1 MSINDIYTLPP
12 KVRTMR
18 EMADLLQAEQAEIE
32 VLQKTAQ
39 TLAAELHMH
48 SSTYLLDRYEKM
60 FALPVNPQM
69 DSGERQARLVGK
81 LNARQMTTVQM
92 IKALSILII
101 GYAAEME
108 EQYTLYRF
116 IIRIR
121 IPAVHDNPHL
131 RAFIEQVEE
140 IKPAHLGFGMIGI
153 FEGLTVNNLACE
165 RLTIERFRMLC
176 RQNNFDQEAI
186 YLDGRKNLDG
196 TWLLIPNYD
205 KNPLKSVEM
214 QIHNQYSQ
222 IVNINLT
229 EDTMYILNG
238 GYTLCGS
245 RALNAQIKRSEIV

>member
-1 MSINDIYTLPP
+1 MPINDMYTLPQR
-12 KVRTMR
+12 VRTMR

-39 TLAAELHMH
+39 TLVAELHMH
-48 SSTYLLDRYEKM
+48 SSKYLLDRYEKM
-60 FALPVNPQM
+60 FALPVNSQM
-69 DSGERQARLVGK
+69 DSEERQARLIGK
-81 LNARQMTTVQM
+81 LNARQMTTVRM

-101 GYAAEME
+101 GYDAEIE
-108 EQYTLYRF
+108 EQYALYSF

-121 IPAVHDNPHL
+121 IPAAHDNPHL
-131 RAFIEQVEE
+131 RAFIEHVEE
-140 IKPAHLGFGMIGI
+140 IKPAHLGFGLVGI
-153 FEGLTVNNLACE
+153 FDGMIVNTYEQLA
-165 RLTIERFRMLC
+165 IERFRMLC
-176 RQNNFDQEAI
+176 RQNNFDQEAV
-186 YLDGRKNLDG
+186 YLDGCKNLDG

-229 EDTMYILNG
+229 EDTMYILDG
-238 GYTLCGS
+238 VYRLCGS